1 MYLLGP
7 KKLNGDALRVKW
19 GSVRIFKP
27 FFCMYNLGFKPKLLV
42 PFESTSLSHPTHI
55 APSGTALDIK
65 KFIEFH
71 LDQNINI
78 NIESLRDKS
87 SVGRHEVIFGFDNE
101 EILVTHNALSRD
113 IFGEGARLS
122 HILYQKKPGLYTVED
137 LLKEDN

>member
-1 MYLLGP
+1 MKILKTIIDDVNQNLINNSQTELSIKIKEIHH
-7 KKLNGDALRVKW
+7 KKKKD
-19 GSVRIFKP
+19 
-27 FFCMYNLGFKPKLLV
+27 
-42 PFESTSLSHPTHI
+42 
-55 APSGTALDIK
+55 APSVTALDIK

-71 LDQNINI
+71 LDKYVNI

-87 SVGRHEVIFGFDNE
+87 SVGRHEVIFRFDNE

-122 HILYQKKPGLYTVED
+122 HILRQKKPGFYSVEH

>member
-1 MYLLGP
+1 M
-7 KKLNGDALRVKW
+7 
-19 GSVRIFKP
+19 
-27 FFCMYNLGFKPKLLV
+27 
-42 PFESTSLSHPTHI
+42 
-55 APSGTALDIK
+55 DIK

-87 SVGRHEVIFGFDNE
+87 SVGRHEVVFGFDNE

-122 HILYQKKPGLYTVED
+122 HILRQKEPGFYTVED